1 MKNLFILLVLSFF
14 LSCDDKIDNVIS
26 IEQADSHFPVL
37 MKVDDDT
44 IQYIDF
50 PVFKIKKTIDK
61 KIKLSGDGY
70 FYNAKYSKLPKGWLF
85 NGNIFVNAKG
95 KLIRP
100 TLNDEL
106 RKLSKD
112 KCEFVFYVRY
122 KEAAFYL
129 TRFKQLREKNVGIIQ
144 MQSIQG
150 LKKEDKNFIDYFLLH
165 DSITMSFW
173 YERHFNKHRINH
185 INLPIHVR

>member
-1 MKNLFILLVLSFF
+1 
-14 LSCDDKIDNVIS
+14 
-26 IEQADSHFPVL
+26 
-37 MKVDDDT
+37 MKVDDDA

-85 NGNIFVNAKG
+85 NGNIFVSAKG

-112 KCEFVFYVRY
+112 KCEFVFLCTIY
-122 KEAAFYL
+122 K
-129 TRFKQLREKNVGIIQ
+129 
-144 MQSIQG
+144 
-150 LKKEDKNFIDYFLLH
+150 
-165 DSITMSFW
+165 
-173 YERHFNKHRINH
+173 FNPRGYILSCKI
-185 INLPIHVR
+185 

>member
-1 MKNLFILLVLSFF
+1 MKQLKFTLWLLLF
-14 LSCDDKIDNVIS
+14 LSCISSDDYVSLQQI
-26 IEQADSHFPVL
+26 DSHFPVL
-37 MKVDDDT
+37 MKVDDDA

-112 KCEFVFYVRY
+112 KCEFVFLCTIY
-122 KEAAFYL
+122 KFNPRGYIL
-129 TRFKQLREKNVGIIQ
+129 
-144 MQSIQG
+144 S
-150 LKKEDKNFIDYFLLH
+150 
-165 DSITMSFW
+165 
-173 YERHFNKHRINH
+173 YEI
-185 INLPIHVR
+185 

>member
-112 KCEFVFYVRY
+112 KCEFVFLCTIY
-122 KEAAFYL
+122 KFNPRGYILFY
-129 TRFKQLREKNVGIIQ
+129 EI
-144 MQSIQG
+144 
-150 LKKEDKNFIDYFLLH
+150 
-165 DSITMSFW
+165 
-173 YERHFNKHRINH
+173 
-185 INLPIHVR
+185 

>member
-61 KIKLSGDGY
+61 KIKLSAMDISTMPSIQSYPRVGY
-70 FYNAKYSKLPKGWLF
+70 STG
-85 NGNIFVNAKG
+85 
-95 KLIRP
+95 
-100 TLNDEL
+100 T
-106 RKLSKD
+106 
-112 KCEFVFYVRY
+112 
-122 KEAAFYL
+122 YL
-129 TRFKQLREKNVGIIQ
+129 LTLREN
-144 MQSIQG
+144 
-150 LKKEDKNFIDYFLLH
+150 
-165 DSITMSFW
+165 
-173 YERHFNKHRINH
+173 
-185 INLPIHVR
+185 